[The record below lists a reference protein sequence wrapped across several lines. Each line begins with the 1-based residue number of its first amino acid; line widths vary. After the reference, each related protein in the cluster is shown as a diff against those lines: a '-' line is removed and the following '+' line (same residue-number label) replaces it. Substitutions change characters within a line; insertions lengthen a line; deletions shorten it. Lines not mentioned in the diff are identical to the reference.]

1 MTPTV
6 ELAKLALVTSR
17 DEEEDEIDKGGTD
30 SSNDTDATLVDD
42 GPSRVSIETPNSPKS
57 LGKSVLGKR
66 GREIDRKTN
75 EMEVESPITES
86 PTDKDGF
93 VMISHK
99 DNEPEGNFTSEA
111 SSSKLQSRYSD
122 EASPSATKPQP
133 RKRTE
138 PSDSTM
144 MFGQSCKTNHHIFNL
159 IALQENNMT
168 LLSAWITACSK

>member
-1 MTPTV
+1 VTPTV

-42 GPSRVSIETPNSPKS
+42 GPSQLSIETPNSPKS

-75 EMEVESPITES
+75 EMDVESPITQS

-93 VMISHK
+93 VMISRK

-111 SSSKLQSRYSD
+111 SSSKIQSGFSS
-122 EASPSATKPQP
+122 EAGPSAPEPPP
-133 RKRTE
+133 RKRAE

-144 MFGQSCKTNHHIFNL
+144 MFGQSCRTSHGPYFSI
-159 IALQENNMT
+159 
-168 LLSAWITACSK
+168 